1 MIYSVKRQIAG
12 SEIVFETGKLAKQ
25 ANGAVFAKHNQ
36 TAVLVTV
43 CSTKEPVEGIDFFPL
58 TVEYREKFYA
68 SGKIPGG
75 FIKRESKPSTKE
87 ILISRLIDRP
97 IRPMFSEGF
106 RNEVQVIATVLSAD
120 KINTPDI
127 IAINAS
133 SCALAISDIP
143 FEQPIGA
150 VRVGYINNEYIIN
163 PTNEQIDKSELD
175 MVVAG
180 TEDAIIMVEGGA
192 KELSEDIIL
201 KGIEEAHKYIREFI
215 DLQKELIKLAGK
227 EKQEVKLY
235 TIPDELI
242 NEVKELVYN
251 DLSEILKIVG
261 KQERYKKTDELFEK
275 LLERYKEKIE
285 EEPVYELYLKDI
297 FKNFEKEI
305 VRNRIFNEGIR
316 IDGRKPDEIRPIS
329 IEIDLLDCTHGSA
342 LFTRGETQSLG
353 IVTLGTVMDEQIQDD
368 IENEGTESFM
378 LHYNFPPFSVGEVKR
393 LGPPGRREIGHG
405 HLAERAIKPLL
416 PEKSEFPYTIRV
428 VSEIL
433 ESNGSSSMATVC
445 SSSLALMAA
454 GVPIKRAVSGIAMG
468 LIKESEKYIILSDI
482 LGQEDHLG
490 DMDFKLTGT
499 AKGITALQMD
509 IKIKGID
516 YNIMREAISQATK
529 GRLYILEKMNEV
541 ISQPRP
547 SIPDSAPRI
556 VFVDVPEDKIGE
568 LIGPGGKNIKKIQ
581 EKSRSTIYIEENG
594 KANISAANKE
604 DLELAIKLIK
614 EITEEVEEGQIYEGV
629 IKRLTNYGA
638 FVELKNGIVG
648 LLHISQ
654 ITNGFVNNI
663 EDYLKI
669 GQKIKVKVISIDKE
683 SNKISLSA
691 KFE

>member
-1 MIYSVKRQIAG
+1 MFYSVKRNIAG

-25 ANGAVFAKHNQ
+25 ANGAILAKHNK
-36 TAVLVTV
+36 TEVLITV
-43 CSTKEPVEGIDFFPL
+43 CSSKEPVEGIDFFPL

-75 FIKRESKPSTKE
+75 FIKRESKPTTKE

-97 IRPMFSEGF
+97 IRPMFAEGF

-120 KINTPDI
+120 KINTPDV
-127 IAINAS
+127 IAINGS

-150 VRVGYINNEYIIN
+150 VRIGFINNEYIIN

-180 TEDAIIMVEGGA
+180 TEDAIIMVEGCA
-192 KELSEDIIL
+192 KELSEEIIL
-201 KGIEEAHKYIREFI
+201 KGIEEAHKYIKEFI

-227 EKQEVKLY
+227 PKQAIELY
-235 TIPDELI
+235 EIPKELED
-242 NEVKELVYN
+242 EVKELVYN
-251 DLSEILKIVG
+251 ELSEILKIVG
-261 KQERYKKTDELFEK
+261 KQERYKKTDELFNK

-285 EEPVYELYLKDI
+285 EEEIYKLYLTDI
-297 FKNFEKEI
+297 FKKFEKEI
-305 VRNRIFNEGIR
+305 VRKRIYNEGIR
-316 IDGRKPDEIRPIS
+316 IDGRTPDEIRPIS
-329 IEIDLLDCTHGSA
+329 IEIDLLPCTHGSA

-368 IENEGTESFM
+368 IENEGSESFM

-405 HLAERAIKPLL
+405 NLAERAIKPVL
-416 PEKSEFPYTIRV
+416 PEKSEFPYTIRI

-445 SSSLALMAA
+445 SASLALMAA
-454 GVPIKRAVSGIAMG
+454 GVPIKRPVSGIAMG
-468 LIKESEKYIILSDI
+468 LIKENDRHIILSDI

-499 AKGITALQMD
+499 EKGITALQMD
-509 IKIKGID
+509 IKIKGIN
-516 YNIMREAISQATK
+516 YNIMREAIKKATE
-529 GRLYILEKMNEV
+529 GRMFILSKMNEV
-541 ISQPRP
+541 ISKPRE
-547 SIPDSAPRI
+547 SIPDSAPRVI
-556 VFVDVPEDKIGE
+556 YFDVPEDKIAE

-581 EKSRSTIYIEENG
+581 EKSKSTIFIEENG

-604 DLELAIKLIK
+604 DLELAIKLIR
-614 EITEEVEEGQIYEGV
+614 EITDDVVEGEIYEGV
-629 IKRLTNYGA
+629 VKRLTNYGA
-638 FVELKNGIVG
+638 FIELKNNLIG

-654 ITNGFVNNI
+654 ITNGFVSNI
-663 EDYLKI
+663 EDYLKV

-683 SNKISLSA
+683 NNKISLST
-691 KFE
+691 KFD